1 MRKLDERNVKVEVDG
16 LTIADKLNKAI
27 EDVYS
32 QQGIEYKK
40 RLMMDGIDL

>member
-1 MRKLDERNVKVEVDG
+1 MKVEVDG
-16 LTIADKLNKAI
+16 LQIADKLNKAI